1 MKNHPLLVF
10 VLLAFLISCQNKV
23 DQKNAY
29 VPESSGNLNHVT
41 VVMPE
46 KDWNA
51 SLGESVRNELQLIY
65 EGLPIDE
72 PQYTLNYL
80 NPKTFTGFARQG
92 RNVVWFQKDTT
103 ARFQL
108 AQNQFARPQILASIT
123 GEDAEVQQF
132 YFQENAS
139 LLRRTLAENER
150 QEKMRRISKSLTTE
164 KTLID
169 RFGIQ
174 LDYPSAYETVKD
186 TSNFVWIQKPIRKG
200 HLNIIVYTLEKEAL
214 TTTFS
219 KQILDIRD
227 SIGKIYVPGRLKG
240 SYFITERAF
249 RPYFYQT
256 TIADRPAYLT
266 KGTWEVANDFMAGPF
281 VNYAIKDSITDKWI
295 VLEGFAFAPS
305 ANKREYMFELNSILT
320 SFKRVN

>member
-1 MKNHPLLVF
+1 MKKHPLLVF

-92 RNVVWFQKDTT
+92 RNVVWFQKDAT

-256 TIADRPAYLT
+256 TIGDRPAYLT